1 MRLQGESGEHSG
13 VCHHWGIYRI
23 YICAVHACGKGN
35 NGLLRQPPSGFPSER
50 MLAETSLGPPPPTS
64 ATSATVSST
73 TSVSSGK
80 ASCCCWE
87 VKMGFREVGAR
98 ASFPPLTCLSL
109 DH

>member
-1 MRLQGESGEHSG
+1 ML
-13 VCHHWGIYRI
+13 
-23 YICAVHACGKGN
+23 CACEKGN
-35 NGLLRQPPSGFPSER
+35 NGLFQQVIVWIPQGER
-50 MLAETSLGPPPPTS
+50 MLAERSLGPPPPTS

-87 VKMGFREVGAR
+87 VKMVFREVGAR

>member
-1 MRLQGESGEHSG
+1 M
-13 VCHHWGIYRI
+13 CHHWGVHRI
-23 YICAVHACGKGN
+23 YICAVCAREKGN
-35 NGLLRQPPSGFPSER
+35 NGLFQQAIVCIPQGER
-50 MLAETSLGPPPPTS
+50 MLAERSLGPPPPTS

-87 VKMGFREVGAR
+87 VKMVFREVGAW